1 MQAVYNKAFIE
12 GRIYDV
18 IEYGAPIFDYSGDAL
33 AMKIG
38 NYVLPVRYTSIN
50 INKPGVYVVN
60 GMWMYPVYP
69 TNPQD
74 MDTYNVNHLAYFV
87 SAQTFQDVV
96 AAKEQ
101 LERDQYNHLVTSDKV
116 FTPSIDDINDTP
128 LIRGLKMAVTDK
140 KCDINRYS
148 EKFGPD
154 FNNDRRKFNGHDIT
168 AAKYAS
174 ISKNLD
180 IRTTLIIED
189 MNPNVAN
196 PIGKKIILT
205 WVGDGENDT
214 AKEAEYREAICN
226 SNASLEDMFEALED
240 DPDIEVVHF

>member
-12 GRIYDV
+12 GKIYDV
-18 IEYGAPIFDYSGDAL
+18 INFGEPIFDYNGDSL
-33 AMKIG
+33 AIKIG
-38 NYVLPVRYTSIN
+38 DYILPVRYTGIL
-50 INKPGVYVVN
+50 NKPGVYIN
-60 GMWMYPVYP
+60 GIWMQPVFP

-74 MDTYNVNHLAYFV
+74 IETYSANHLAYFV

-101 LERDQYNHLVTSDKV
+101 LERDQYNHLVTSEKV
-116 FTPSIDDINDTP
+116 FAPSIDEINDTP
-128 LIRGLKMAVTDK
+128 LVMGLKMAVTDK
-140 KCDINRYS
+140 HCDINRYS

-154 FNNDRRKFNGHDIT
+154 FNNDRRKFNGNDIT

-196 PIGKKIILT
+196 PMGKKIILT
-205 WVGDGENDT
+205 WVGDGENDE
-214 AKEAEYREAICN
+214 AKEAEYRNAICGN
-226 SNASLEDMFEALED
+226 NNYTVDDIWKAIED
-240 DPDIEVVHF
+240 DPNIDVCHF